1 MIVLSCQFILLFGI
15 LKILSGKKKFTRMKE
30 KLKNKYPKTQ
40 IVVTLGTINII
51 NL

>member
-1 MIVLSCQFILLFGI
+1 MSIHITFWNTKNSEW
-15 LKILSGKKKFTRMKE
+15 KKKFTRMKE

-40 IVVTLGTINII
+40 MVITLGTINII